1 VLAHTL
7 THWRYHLN
15 EWVIDYLDGM
25 GHMHADEILRRNDM
39 STKKKTRNAND
50 VLDQMVERG
59 IVDGLWR
66 DFHISL
72 RSAREKEVCLYSIL
86 SGVCLLIRCLVY
98 FCLRGF
104 FSHLVPQFHGFQ
116 G

>member
-1 VLAHTL
+1 LTHPDPTNHFDRTCKGRAVLAHTL

-25 GHMHADEILRRNDM
+25 GHMADDEILKRNDM
-39 STKKKTRNAND
+39 SAKKKTRNAND
-50 VLDQMVERG
+50 VLDEMVAGG

-72 RSAREKEVCLYSIL
+72 RSAREKEVCLL
-86 SGVCLLIRCLVY
+86 FRAFLRPVC
-98 FCLRGF
+98 
-104 FSHLVPQFHGFQ
+104 
-116 G
+116 